1 MALAYIPLD
10 SIQYSFLSR
19 LDQNQEVGLATWFS
33 QTLLF
38 ISAVAGL
45 TIAEITRRK
54 KDIKHASPWLILGG
68 ILLFFSIDEG
78 QQIHELFV
86 RPAQLL
92 FHVDGGAFGVGWTIF
107 GLLFIAIAL
116 VILWKPLRYLPAR
129 TKKLLLLASVCF
141 FGGAI
146 GVETI
151 ASYVA
156 TDHSIIT
163 DIINGRPVYNV
174 ATYIPFIFLFTLE
187 ESLELIGA
195 SLFVYMSLDYL
206 RGKKVSLDV
215 GAK

>member
-1 MALAYIPLD
+1 M
-10 SIQYSFLSR
+10 
-19 LDQNQEVGLATWFS
+19 
-33 QTLLF
+33 
-38 ISAVAGL
+38 
-45 TIAEITRRK
+45 TRRK

-68 ILLFFSIDEG
+68 LFMFFSIDEG

-107 GLLFIAIAL
+107 GLIFLAVAC
-116 VILWKPLRYLPAR
+116 VVLWKPLRYIPSR
-129 TKKLLLLASVCF
+129 TKKLLLLATIVF

-156 TDHSIIT
+156 TDHAVAM

-206 RGKKVSLDV
+206 KGTKIGIDV
-215 GAK
+215 TDK